1 MRVPYSW
8 LQDYVSAELPPPTE
22 LADILTLAGLEVDSI
37 ERAGAGIEKV
47 VVAQIEEIKLH
58 PEAEHLLVAKV
69 NISSQDHIQ
78 VVTGAKNLRP
88 GLKVPL
94 ALPGA
99 SLADGQTVAAA
110 RFRGLMSEGML
121 CSAEEIGW
129 EEPSGK
135 ETAGILILP
144 ESAKLGENVAE
155 VLSLGDLVLT
165 LEVTPDRPD
174 CLSLIGIAR
183 EVATATGAKVLLPA
197 SVVPND
203 KTDADGPL
211 SISIADQDLCLRYA
225 GALIRKVSIG
235 SSPVW
240 LKQRLTAAGMRPVN
254 TVVDITN
261 YVMLEIGQPLH
272 AFDYGKLSRKQIV
285 VRRSRPGEIL
295 TTLDGS
301 EQELSE
307 NMLVIADGDR
317 PQGLAG
323 IMGGM
328 ASEVTTATNTVL
340 LESACFANTNI
351 RRTAHHLGM
360 RTEASLRFER
370 GVDPNGAIFAL
381 QRSALLLEQLGAG
394 ELDFIVDIYPQPVTP
409 RIISVNTDRIRR
421 LIGTTVD
428 DVFIKAALERLQ
440 LQVVREDYP
449 ALQVRVPTFRPDLE
463 QEADLVEEV
472 ARLYGF
478 DRIPALPLEGRL
490 QIGQRPLELRIELMI
505 KDILRGCGLDEVQTY
520 SLVDP
525 DSIAKLKL
533 PPTNKRQR
541 LMPLL
546 FPLSSEQSVL
556 RTMLI
561 PSLLEVAALNQRRK
575 AQAVN
580 IFEVSRV
587 YLSHQLPPT
596 ELPSMPR
603 HLGIVLAGAV
613 GERSWQGIPAANSFY
628 RLKGILEKIA
638 EKLGV
643 AGKFVSTS
651 LDFYHPG
658 RQTCFEVD
666 GSCLGVLGE
675 LHPDA
680 ADSFGL
686 SGRVYALELDLTALL
701 SHIRLT
707 TRYRALPRYPGVERD
722 LALIVPEDTEAAQ
735 VTQVIMESAGPYL
748 AHLRLF
754 DVYLGAPVPAG
765 YKNLA
770 YSLLFRSADQTLTEE
785 DVNPHL
791 ENIIMQAA
799 EKTGAILRH

>member
-1 MRVPYSW
+1 MG
-8 LQDYVSAELPPPTE
+8 LFC
-22 LADILTLAGLEVDSI
+22 LAKICPAAGAI
-37 ERAGAGIEKV
+37 RCWRAGF
-47 VVAQIEEIKLH
+47 H
-58 PEAEHLLVAKV
+58 
-69 NISSQDHIQ
+69 
-78 VVTGAKNLRP
+78 
-88 GLKVPL
+88 
-94 ALPGA
+94 
-99 SLADGQTVAAA
+99 
-110 RFRGLMSEGML
+110 
-121 CSAEEIGW
+121 C
-129 EEPSGK
+129 
-135 ETAGILILP
+135 
-144 ESAKLGENVAE
+144 
-155 VLSLGDLVLT
+155 
-165 LEVTPDRPD
+165 
-174 CLSLIGIAR
+174 
-183 EVATATGAKVLLPA
+183 
-197 SVVPND
+197 
-203 KTDADGPL
+203 
-211 SISIADQDLCLRYA
+211 RY
-225 GALIRKVSIG
+225 
-235 SSPVW
+235 
-240 LKQRLTAAGMRPVN
+240 
-254 TVVDITN
+254 
-261 YVMLEIGQPLH
+261 
-272 AFDYGKLSRKQIV
+272 
-285 VRRSRPGEIL
+285 
-295 TTLDGS
+295 
-301 EQELSE
+301 
-307 NMLVIADGDR
+307 
-317 PQGLAG
+317 
-323 IMGGM
+323 
-328 ASEVTTATNTVL
+328 
-340 LESACFANTNI
+340 
-351 RRTAHHLGM
+351 
-360 RTEASLRFER
+360 
-370 GVDPNGAIFAL
+370 
-381 QRSALLLEQLGAG
+381 
-394 ELDFIVDIYPQPVTP
+394 YPQPVTP

-440 LQVVREDYP
+440 LQVVQEDYP

-603 HLGIVLAGAV
+603 HLGRPAGAV
-613 GERSWQGIPAANSFY
+613 GERSWQVYGGKQLLPPKRNS
-628 RLKGILEKIA
+628 GENSW
-638 EKLGV
+638 KLGV

-701 SHIRLT
+701 PHIRLT